1 MEKNH
6 PAMGRMFLALRNQEE
21 KEFIFSQIW
30 EVRILTIL
38 PLNLKLWKKIH
49 EPSLTKKICEIM
61 FENAFMEICYYP
73 GFYSSLTDHMGLN
86 GGLFP
91 KRSEIMILM
100 VNLIKFHLINFN
112 SIDFIN
118 NIMKLCFVWK
128 LSPFEHI
135 SSSGSCKS
143 LDNSKCTHNWHEHMV
158 KQSFRVFLC
167 QIFFTDFLNYLKVQ
181 FTL

>member
-1 MEKNH
+1 MERKNP

-112 SIDFIN
+112 IIDMISWNYALFQYCGH
-118 NIMKLCFVWK
+118 LG
-128 LSPFEHI
+128 PFHR
-135 SSSGSCKS
+135 SGSFK
-143 LDNSKCTHNWHEHMV
+143 LTWIYF
-158 KQSFRVFLC
+158 Q
-167 QIFFTDFLNYLKVQ
+167 T
-181 FTL
+181 